1 MDYNQVFVK
10 ALEKVMEEYKLERI
24 RFYSERDLQAHL
36 FSECLG
42 FMRKEGFQIPFEIYA
57 DKSVFEKRKKID
69 LVLGNNEVLVELKLE
84 PDYDGVSKP
93 VVFSTIKEAGGLGYG
108 SVEEDLLKI
117 KDYAEK
123 SKYAHF
129 VMLDEDGRHY
139 RNIKGEWEIM
149 TIRETGRYWL
159 HVHHKL
165 MQ

>member
-1 MDYNQVFVK
+1 LDYNQVLVK
-10 ALEKVMEEYKLERI
+10 ALEKVIEEYRLERI
-24 RFYSERDLQAHL
+24 RLYSERDLQAHL

-42 FMRKEGFQIPFEIYA
+42 LMRKEGFKTPFEIYA
-57 DKSVFEKRKKID
+57 DKSVFEKRRKID
-69 LVLGNNEVLVELKLE
+69 IVLGDDKVLVELKLE
-84 PDYDGVSKP
+84 PDYYDISKP

-117 KDYAEK
+117 KDYAKK

-129 VMLDEDGRHY
+129 IMLDEDGRHY
-139 RNIKGEWEIM
+139 RNIKGEWKIM
-149 TIRETGRYWL
+149 TVRGARRYWL